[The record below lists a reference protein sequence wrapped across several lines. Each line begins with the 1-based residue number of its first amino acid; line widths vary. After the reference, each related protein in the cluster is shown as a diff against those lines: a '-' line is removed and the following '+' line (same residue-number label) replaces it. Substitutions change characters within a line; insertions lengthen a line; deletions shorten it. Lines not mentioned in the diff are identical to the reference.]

1 MVSKPFCTDTLNG
14 LCSKDQLDLLDSID
28 CLRSQGI
35 SHYVS
40 LPQIIVCG
48 DQSSGKSSVLEAISG
63 VSFPTKSNLCTRF
76 PTELVLRKTL
86 HIGVSVSIVPHHS
99 RGEFEQHSLSSFR
112 EKLDGFDGLPTLIEN
127 AKAAMGISTHGRA
140 FSKDLLRIEVSG
152 PDRPHLTIV
161 DLPGLIH
168 SETKQ
173 QSTSDVELVQ
183 DVVQTYMKEPRSII
197 LAVVSAKNDHA
208 NQIVL
213 KLARIADKKG
223 NRTLGVITKPD
234 TLVPDSESEAM
245 YVSLARNLD
254 VEFRLGWHVLKNMDS
269 ETGEWSLMDR
279 DLKEEAFFLQGTWR
293 ELSRSLLGVNKLRN
307 RLSKVLLGQIAAELP
322 SLIDE
327 IDIKSDACRSRLDK
341 LGEPR
346 ATLDEQRRY
355 LLHIS
360 QSFQSLVK
368 ASVDGTYNEPFFGDA
383 ESEIGY
389 QKRIRAVIQ
398 NLNLDFAE
406 RIARQGHRRE
416 ITSLKDTEPVSPDVV
431 PVTRDDFLDHI
442 QRLMWRTR
450 GRELPGTFNPMIVAD
465 LFLDQST
472 PWEAIAQSHIDKVWK
487 AAKKFL
493 SLAAIHIADATTSR
507 ALFQMIFEPALD
519 QLLSSL
525 NVKTAELLLPHQK
538 SHPITY
544 NHYFTETLQ
553 KVRSERSKNEFS
565 RIVKNFF
572 GASTLEPSFYLP
584 TGYVDLG
591 QLVAALVQST
601 ELDMNRFACSEALD
615 CMEAY
620 YKVAYLSYILSSPC
634 LNNPFAD
641 LTAYSYR
648 SL

>member
-1 MVSKPFCTDTLNG
+1 MVSKSFYTDALNG
-14 LCSKDQLDLLDSID
+14 LCSKDQLDLLDSVD

-76 PTELVLRKTL
+76 PTELVLRKTS
-86 HIGVSVSIVPHHS
+86 HTGVSVSIVPHHS
-99 RGEFEQHSLSSFR
+99 RSESEQLSLGSFH
-112 EKLDGFDGLPTLIEN
+112 EQLDGFDGLPILIEN
-127 AKAAMGISTHGRA
+127 AKAAMGISTHGKA

-173 QSTSDVELVQ
+173 QSASDVELVQ

-197 LAVVSAKNDHA
+197 LAVVSAKNDYA

-213 KLARIADKKG
+213 KLARIADPRG

-245 YVSLARNLD
+245 YVSLARNQD

-269 ETGEWSLMDR
+269 ETGEWSLIDR
-279 DLKEEAFFLQGTWR
+279 DVKEEAFFSQGIWE
-293 ELSRSLLGVNKLRN
+293 ELSRSLLGVDKLRS

-327 IDIKSDACRSRLDK
+327 IEIKSNACRSRLDK

-355 LLHIS
+355 LLQIS

-368 ASVDGTYNEPFFGDA
+368 ASVDGTYNDPFFNDA
-383 ESEIGY
+383 ESETGY
-389 QKRIRAVIQ
+389 QKRIRAVMQ

-406 RIARQGHRRE
+406 DLVRRGHRRE
-416 ITSLKDTEPVSPDVV
+416 ITGSKDTTRLSGGVV
-431 PVTRDDFLDHI
+431 PVTRDEFLDHI
-442 QRLMWRTR
+442 HRLMRRTR

-465 LFLDQST
+465 LFLEQSV
-472 PWEAIAQSHIDKVWK
+472 PWEAITQSHIDRVWK
-487 AAKKFL
+487 AAKDFL
-493 SLAAIHIADATTSR
+493 SLAAIYIADAATSKV
-507 ALFQMIFEPALD
+507 LFQKIFEPALN
-519 QLLSSL
+519 QLLGSL
-525 NVKTAELLLPHQK
+525 NVKTAELLTPHQK

-553 KVRSERSKNEFS
+553 QVRNERSKNEYS
-565 RIVKNFF
+565 RVVKNFF
-572 GASTLEPSFYLP
+572 GVSTLEPVLYMDQRK
-584 TGYVDLG
+584 DLR
-591 QLVAALVQST
+591 QLVTALVQST
-601 ELDMNRFACSEALD
+601 EPDMNRFACSEALD

-620 YKVAYLSYILSSPC
+620 YKVI
-634 LNNPFAD
+634 
-641 LTAYSYR
+641 
-648 SL
+648 